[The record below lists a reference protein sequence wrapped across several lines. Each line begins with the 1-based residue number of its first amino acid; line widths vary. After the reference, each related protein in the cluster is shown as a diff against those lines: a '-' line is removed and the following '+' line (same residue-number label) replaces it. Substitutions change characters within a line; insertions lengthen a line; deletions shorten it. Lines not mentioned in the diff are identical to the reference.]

1 MEQAYIQRRY
11 LVNFETRRVGHIFT
25 DVLVIGGG
33 AAGLRAAIEAAAC
46 GEVLMIVK
54 GDAEESNS
62 AYAQGGVAAVL
73 DEADSI
79 DEHVADTLAA
89 GADLCDEATVREVA
103 AHAAEQIDELVGWGA
118 EFDRNSGRLDLTR
131 EGGHGQRRI
140 VHAHGDATGLEI
152 VRTLWRRASGIEGL
166 KIFDHCFVIDLITD
180 PPAGGDGAAVLGAIT
195 WHQRY
200 GLQMIWARRTILAS
214 GGAGVLWRE
223 TTNPPAATADGHAMA
238 FRAGAILADMEMMQ
252 FHPTALYIAGASRSL
267 VSEAV
272 RGEGA
277 YLVDRNGERFMPEVH
292 PNAEL
297 APRDVVSRAILNR
310 IATTGG
316 GVYLDVRPLGGE
328 MFARR
333 FPSIYEQCR
342 KFEIDPAVDLIPVR
356 PAAHYMIGGVRTDL
370 QGRTNLAHLF
380 ACGECGHTGLH
391 GANRLGSNSLI
402 EALIL
407 GKRCGHLAGRAACE
421 ASDQLAVTDTK
432 YAFASVRRTELDLSD
447 IRNSLRAIMWRN
459 VGVARAAQPL
469 AETVEIVNF
478 WGRYVLDKGFF
489 HPDGWQ
495 LQNMLTV
502 GRLVAEL
509 AHRRTESRGVHY
521 RSDYPDTDPAWQR
534 HQTLRLDDHQ
544 LRIDDI
550 PTTNA

>member
-1 MEQAYIQRRY
+1 MQRRY

-33 AAGLRAAIEAAAC
+33 AAGMRAAIEATQY
-46 GEVLMIVK
+46 GQVLMIVK
-54 GDAEESNS
+54 DDAEESNS

-73 DEADSI
+73 DQADSI
-79 DEHVADTLAA
+79 EDHVHDTLVA
-89 GADLCDEATVREVA
+89 GAGLCDERAVREVA
-103 AHAAEQIDELVGWGA
+103 AHAAKQIHELVEWGA
-118 EFDRNSGRLDLTR
+118 DFDRRGGELDLTR

-140 VHAHGDATGLEI
+140 VHAHGDATGREI
-152 VRTLWRRASGIEGL
+152 VRTLWRRAMGCEGL

-180 PPAGGDGAAVLGAIT
+180 PPDGGDGAAVLGVIT
-195 WHQRY
+195 WHDRY
-200 GLQMIWARRTILAS
+200 GPQMIWARQTILAA

-223 TTNPPAATADGHAMA
+223 TTNPPVATADGHAIA
-238 FRAGAILADMEMMQ
+238 FRAGAVLADLEMMQ
-252 FHPTALYIAGASRSL
+252 FHPTTLYIAGASRSL

-277 YLVDRNGERFMPEVH
+277 YLVDRNGERFMPSVH
-292 PNAEL
+292 PDAEL
-297 APRDVVSRAILNR
+297 APRDVVSRAILKQ
-310 IATTGG
+310 IADTGG
-316 GVYLDVRPLGGE
+316 GVYLDVRHLGAE
-328 MFARR
+328 RFARR

-342 KFEIDPAVDLIPVR
+342 KFEIDPATDRIPVR

-370 QGRTNLAHLF
+370 EGRTNLANLL
-380 ACGECGHTGLH
+380 ACGECATTGLH

-402 EALIL
+402 EALVL
-407 GKRCGHLAGRAACE
+407 GKRCGRLAGE
-421 ASDQLAVTDTK
+421 ASRDANGRLAVTDMK
-432 YAFASVRRTELDLSD
+432 YAFESVRRTDLDLSD

-459 VGVARAAQPL
+459 VGVDRAGQTL
-469 AETVEIVNF
+469 DETIEIVNF

-502 GRLVAEL
+502 ARLVAEL

-521 RSDYPDTDPAWQR
+521 RTDHPDPDPAWRR
-534 HQTLRLDDHQ
+534 HQTLRLADHQ
-544 LRIDDI
+544 LLADAIATR
-550 PTTNA
+550 